1 MNGHNSPMPRKRSL
15 TSLTLDW
22 LAEKLRRTERL
33 RKEISGG
40 QYKVES
46 EKIAQA
52 ILTREPR

>member
-1 MNGHNSPMPRKRSL
+1 MNGDNSHTPRKRSL

-33 RKEISGG
+33 REEISGG

-52 ILTREPR
+52 ILNRDPR